1 MQGSLQS
8 FQPKALD
15 PRRDQR
21 HKLLFDYLRR
31 LPAISFFLSVFIMK
45 IKCPACSKVLSIPD
59 SAAGQVVKC
68 PCGKQ
73 LRAPN
78 AASAGGGANRPSGAS
93 SSKPASSSPA
103 PRPTAGAGGIDPGI
117 FDDLTDNDL
126 HPVKTT
132 SNPYQ
137 SSVSGQHASASSG
150 PQELAGIGQ
159 RIGGAIL
166 DGVLS
171 LLMML
176 PGIIIGGGMIVGGIA
191 TAAQAEANGG
201 VSNEAAAIAGGGIL
215 VGVLIIVGNALVPM
229 VVNIVLISK
238 SGQSLGKKIIGTKMV
253 SQHTGETVGF
263 VHGFLLSTFVF
274 QLITGI
280 PVVGGFIAL
289 ADIIFLFTE
298 GNQTLHDRLAGT
310 RVVRV

>member
-1 MQGSLQS
+1 
-8 FQPKALD
+8 
-15 PRRDQR
+15 
-21 HKLLFDYLRR
+21 
-31 LPAISFFLSVFIMK
+31 MK
-45 IKCPACSKVLSIPD
+45 IKCPACAKVLSIPD

-78 AASAGGGANRPSGAS
+78 AASAGGGANRPSGAGT
-93 SSKPASSSPA
+93 SKPASNSPA

-126 HPVKTT
+126 QPVKTT

-137 SSVSGQHASASSG
+137 STVSGQHPSASSG
-150 PQELAGIGQ
+150 PQELAGVGQ
-159 RIGGAIL
+159 RIGGALL
-166 DGVLS
+166 DGVLY

-176 PGIIIGGGMIVGGIA
+176 PGLIIGGGMLF
-191 TAAQAEANGG
+191 AAASQAEANGG
-201 VSNEAAAIAGGGIL
+201 EPQGAAIALGGIL
-215 VGVLIIVGNALVPM
+215 VGILIIVGNAIVPT

-238 SGQSLGKKIIGTKMV
+238 SGQSLGKKIIGTRMV

-263 VHGFLLSTFVF
+263 VHGFLLRTFVF

-310 RVVRV
+310 RVVRA